1 MNGIMIWLILA
12 GVIYLLSNIIKN
24 IEQWLRTIQ
33 TQFLADHMHDV
44 VHRKSIEV
52 DLQYYEDSY
61 YHDTLHR
68 AQQEARTRPG
78 MLIGNISGI
87 IQSSISLLGI
97 SVLLFTLHWSIPIV
111 LILTSLPLLFSRM
124 KLSQKLY
131 SWTREKT
138 HNDRLSFY
146 LSWIMTQTTYAKD
159 IRLFGVGENLINR
172 FNKIRTFLRQK
183 YSKIIIRK
191 SLIELPIQILN
202 GIILIAILI
211 FIIKSNLTGKISLG
225 SVVMYMQGTI
235 RAISA
240 MLRMIGGINGIMANN
255 LFLKNLFEFLDLKKR
270 IVDSKHNIILK
281 TPLNEGISFSDVS
294 FRYPNTDRLV
304 LQNLDFSLKPGEV
317 VGLTGSNGSGKST
330 LIKLLCRLYEPT
342 DGKITIE
349 GTDLH
354 NVDIQNLRTNMSVL
368 FQDYGRF
375 YFTLKENIIL
385 SEKGDSEDI
394 NRLEMSMRNALVDE
408 IKDRFKYGL
417 DQILGTWFEKG
428 TELSYGEWQ
437 KIALARVFYRKAPI
451 VILDEPTSS
460 QDMESERLITDNIIK
475 NRGNN
480 IILIISHRQEILNIS
495 DRILV
500 LNNGRIIDEIKPERS
515 NNHEGI

>member
-1 MNGIMIWLILA
+1 
-12 GVIYLLSNIIKN
+12 
-24 IEQWLRTIQ
+24 
-33 TQFLADHMHDV
+33 
-44 VHRKSIEV
+44 
-52 DLQYYEDSY
+52 
-61 YHDTLHR
+61 
-68 AQQEARTRPG
+68 
-78 MLIGNISGI
+78 
-87 IQSSISLLGI
+87 
-97 SVLLFTLHWSIPIV
+97 
-111 LILTSLPLLFSRM
+111 
-124 KLSQKLY
+124 
-131 SWTREKT
+131 
-138 HNDRLSFY
+138 
-146 LSWIMTQTTYAKD
+146 MTQTTYAKD